1 MTPSWLFLPPAACA
15 GVDLQLP
22 VRQVRDGQVL
32 TLPFAEACTELS
44 SGWTLVLPVEAVTAC
59 VVRLPTRKARWL
71 RQALPFAVE
80 EWLADDIEQMH
91 LALGEPLADGLH
103 RVYALRRTW
112 LSDWLAACPAP
123 PGRIVMDADCLPD
136 EGTQL
141 LWLDGRW
148 LLGGSAQMR
157 LALDPEA
164 WGSLAERCPRP
175 HCCVLAD
182 TDAQPLAADQVLE
195 LDDAYLW
202 LAEQARATNLAQGDF
217 APATQDTRWQPLRP
231 LLALLGLWLVLQWG
245 FNLAQGWHLQR
256 EADAYADAS
265 AALYRELF
273 PQDHKLVNLRAQ
285 FDQHLSDAG
294 AVQGGLLSQLAT
306 IGALLGA
313 QVQVEQLDYRATP
326 GDLSLQVTAP
336 GFAELEQLR
345 ERLQGAGMAVQL
357 GAASREANGVSARL
371 VIGG

>member
-1 MTPSWLFLPPAACA
+1 MNLSCVFLPPAACA
-15 GVDLQLP
+15 GVDVQLP
-22 VRQVRDGQVL
+22 VRQVRAGQSR
-32 TLPFAEACTELS
+32 TLPFAEACAEQP

-59 VVRLPTRKARWL
+59 AVHLPTRKARWL

-80 EWLADDIEQMH
+80 EQLADDIEQLH
-91 LALGEPLADGLH
+91 LALGELMADGRH
-103 RVYALRRTW
+103 RVYALRRAW
-112 LSDWLAACPAP
+112 LSDWLAVCPIP
-123 PGRIVMDADCLPD
+123 PARILMDADCLPD

-148 LLGGSAQMR
+148 LLGGSTPTR

-164 WGSLAERCPRP
+164 WGGLADRCPRP
-175 HCCVLAD
+175 HCCALAAAD
-182 TDAQPLAADQVLE
+182 VQPLTADQL
-195 LDDAYLW
+195 LQMDDAHLW
-202 LAEQARATNLAQGDF
+202 LAEQTRATNLAQGDF
-217 APATQDTRWQPLRP
+217 APATQDTRWQSLRP

-273 PQDHKLVNLRAQ
+273 PQDHRLVNLRAQ
-285 FDQHLSDAG
+285 FDQHLSEAG
-294 AVQGGLLSQLAT
+294 AGQSGVLTQLGT
-306 IGALLGA
+306 IGALLGT

-326 GDLSLQVTAP
+326 GELSLQVTAP

-345 ERLQGAGMAVQL
+345 ERLQGADMAVQL

>member
-1 MTPSWLFLPPAACA
+1 MNLSCVFLPPAACA
-15 GVDLQLP
+15 GVDVQLP
-22 VRQVRDGQVL
+22 VRQVRAGQSQ
-32 TLPFAEACTELS
+32 TLPFAEACAEQQ

-59 VVRLPTRKARWL
+59 AVHLPTRKARWL

-80 EWLADDIEQMH
+80 EQLADDIEQLH
-91 LALGEPLADGLH
+91 LALGELLADGRY
-103 RVYALRRTW
+103 RVYALRRAW
-112 LSDWLAACPAP
+112 LSDWLAVCPTP
-123 PGRIVMDADCLPD
+123 PGRILMDADCLPD

-148 LLGGSAQMR
+148 LLGGSTQTR

-164 WGSLAERCPRP
+164 WGSLADRYPRP
-175 HCCVLAD
+175 HCCVQAGAD
-182 TDAQPLAADQVLE
+182 VQPLAADQVLQ
-195 LDDAYLW
+195 LDDAHLW
-202 LAEQARATNLAQGDF
+202 LAGQARGTNLAQGDF
-217 APATQDTRWQPLRP
+217 APATQDVRWQSLRP

-273 PQDHKLVNLRAQ
+273 PQDHRLVNLRAQ
-285 FDQHLSDAG
+285 FDQHLSEAG
-294 AVQGGLLSQLAT
+294 AGQSGLLSQLDT

-313 QVQVEQLDYRATP
+313 QVQVEQLDYRSTP
-326 GDLSLQVTAP
+326 GELSLQVTAP

-345 ERLQGAGMAVQL
+345 ERLQGADMAVQL